1 LDKVEFSSDVM
12 RSVERTANGVVFEN
26 REILVRYVSPDEI
39 VAIPLRKEPEVEG
52 TVRVVE
58 VEGFDWSCCCGTHVR
73 RTGELGLIKVI
84 RWERYK
90 GGTRVAF
97 LCGERALRDYQQK
110 TETLG
115 GMCRTLTAGEEE
127 VVGILGRWQEEKKA
141 AAKRIRSLLD
151 DVLENEAEKLVEKA
165 EPVGS
170 YRVVSVLFENRD
182 TEEVQNLVKKLCRI
196 EGIVALVGVKGK
208 RGQLYFGRFP
218 SVELDVGS
226 LMQEACREVGGKGG
240 GSPSMAQGGIQDAS
254 NVEAVL
260 QRARTFLEAN

>member
-1 LDKVEFSSDVM
+1 M
-12 RSVERTANGVVFEN
+12 RSVERTANGVVFKN

-97 LCGERALRDYQQK
+97 LCGERTLRDYQQK

-115 GMCRTLTAGEEE
+115 GVCRSLTAGGEE

-151 DVLENEAEKLVEKA
+151 EVLENEAEKLVEKA
-165 EPVGS
+165 EPVGP

-182 TEEVQNLVKKLCRI
+182 PEEAQNLVKKLCRT
-196 EGIVALVGVKGK
+196 EGIVTLVGVKGE
-208 RGQLYFGRFP
+208 RGHLYFGRSP
-218 SVELDVGS
+218 SVELNVGS

-240 GSPSMAQGGIQDAS
+240 GSPSMAQGGTQDDS
-254 NVEAVL
+254 NVEEVL